1 MTKKVWEFAFLSEFH
16 ALLLLGRERYMSP
29 PTHWPPFSPSSIAG
43 SFPLRAFALVN
54 PSAWQGF
61 SGGSEGQESAG
72 NVGDLGSI
80 SGLGRSP
87 GGGHGNPFQYSC
99 LENTHG
105 QSLVGYSPW
114 GHKESDTTEWLS
126 TLLGKLF
133 LWYPSG
139 VFLNVLFSWEFF
151 RPLGFKLQ
159 LPLPTI
165 LPVFHLSFT
174 HLACYILYSVFS
186 SIVSLPRT

>member
-1 MTKKVWEFAFLSEFH
+1 M
-16 ALLLLGRERYMSP
+16 
-29 PTHWPPFSPSSIAG
+29 
-43 SFPLRAFALVN
+43 N

-99 LENTHG
+99 LENPHG

-114 GHKESDTTEWLS
+114 GHKESDTTE
-126 TLLGKLF
+126 
-133 LWYPSG
+133 
-139 VFLNVLFSWEFF
+139 
-151 RPLGFKLQ
+151 
-159 LPLPTI
+159 
-165 LPVFHLSFT
+165 
-174 HLACYILYSVFS
+174 
-186 SIVSLPRT
+186 